1 MYYSQYE
8 PMILKALAVIAL
20 AGAFMFVAIVTFNSG
35 ILGGSSGS
43 SGDSVEVLDS
53 ASAAVPAES
62 RVESAPAPTTGTRT
76 HVVADGDSFYSIA
89 RKYDVTIS
97 QIQQLNPNV
106 DPQNLTAGLRIT
118 IP

>member
-1 MYYSQYE
+1 MYYFQYE
-8 PMILKALAVIAL
+8 SKILRSLAVVAL
-20 AGAFMFVAIVTFNSG
+20 AGAFLFAASITFNSG
-35 ILGGSSGS
+35 ILGGGSDSS
-43 SGDSVEVLDS
+43 DSVEVLDS
-53 ASAAVPAES
+53 ASAAVPAEA
-62 RVESAPAPTTGTRT
+62 RGEPTATPTTGSRT